1 MLFKQRFLAGLQSG
15 AITLAFRKWTQPSV
29 RPGGTLK
36 TFIGVRAIESLDLI
50 RESEIT
56 ATDARRAGF
65 VSRGD
70 LIAELRQLSK
80 GALYRIELRYL
91 GADPRIALREETKP
105 SAAEL
110 REIHRRLQHIDAAS
124 RPGPWTGAVL
134 RLLAKKSGVRAG
146 DLALMMRQETAVF
159 KINVRQLKNLGLTE
173 SLRTGYRLSPR
184 GRVVLPSLKEFP
196 L

>member
-1 MLFKQRFLAGLQSG
+1 MLFKQRFLAGLQTG
-15 AITLAFRKWTQPSV
+15 AITVAFRKWTQPSV

-36 TFIGVRAIESLDLI
+36 TSIGVLAIESLDLI

-56 ATDARRAGF
+56 ATDARRAGY

-70 LIAELRQLSK
+70 LIAELRQPSK
-80 GALYRIELRYL
+80 GVLYRIELRYL
-91 GADPRIALREETKP
+91 GADPRIALREDTKP
-105 SAAEL
+105 SEAEL
-110 REIHRRLQHIDAAS
+110 REIHRRLQRIDAAS
-124 RPGPWTGAVL
+124 RSGPWTGAVL
-134 RLLAKKSGVRAG
+134 RLLATKSGVRAG

-159 KINVRQLKNLGLTE
+159 KTNVRRLKNLGLTE

-184 GRVVLPSLKEFP
+184 GRVVLASLKELP

>member
-36 TFIGVRAIESLDLI
+36 TFIGVLAIESLDLI

-56 ATDARRAGF
+56 ATDARRAGY

-134 RLLAKKSGVRAG
+134 RLLAKKSGVCAG

-184 GRVVLPSLKEFP
+184 GRVVLASLKEFP